1 MSLSKISKTDFKL
14 MMKNLNIE
22 CGDIVYVEA
31 QVSSNFF
38 NPIYTRYLVSSLLEY
53 IGKEGTLV
61 LSLAGYN
68 HDLNINQD
76 LYDYVIPY
84 NERTQGLYSSS
95 KLAEM
100 FINVKG
106 AKISSSS
113 FFPYIAI
120 GKYADLIVNA
130 QSFDFPNGVCSP
142 FARLYELRAKA
153 ILVEHNI
160 KDFLLNEHCYEIS
173 DKSYVYVDRGVVDK
187 GVKAYLRKRYDEDI
201 IKSLFSMKK
210 YKELFYYTDY
220 NDRSYL
226 GVDIRDYVDLTLE
239 VIEGWLEYE
248 KNISCI
254 SNGVNVGCLWK

>member
-1 MSLSKISKTDFKL
+1 MSLSKISKADFKL

-22 CGDIVYVEA
+22 YGDIVYVEA
-31 QVSSNFF
+31 QVSPNFF

-61 LSLAGYN
+61 LSLAGFN
-68 HDLNINQD
+68 HDLNINED

-84 NERTQGLYSSS
+84 NDRTQGLYSSS

-106 AKISSSS
+106 AKVSDSS

-130 QSFDFPNGVCSP
+130 QSFDFPNGVQSP

-160 KDFLLNEHCYEIS
+160 KDFLLNEHCFEIS
-173 DKSYVYVDRGVVDK
+173 DKTYVYVDRGVVNK
-187 GVKAYLRKRYDEDI
+187 SVKSYLRKKYDQDI
-201 IKSLFSMKK
+201 VKSLFSMKK

-239 VIEGWLEYE
+239 VIEGWLEDE
-248 KNISCI
+248 KNINCI
-254 SNGVNVGCLWK
+254 SGSITINGMW